1 VEAVQDFIHKNLF
14 GIILLILLIASII
27 FAVSGAS

>member
-1 VEAVQDFIHKNLF
+1 MRFPDFIHKNLL
-14 GIILLILLIASII
+14 GIILLILFIASII